1 MMALLRLADLS
12 AKSGAEGALVTTREL
27 ARLMGI
33 SQQSASRYLI
43 ELEGLG
49 LIHRSRAPEGERIRI
64 AEEGSRR
71 LAELYAILRGFFE
84 RPEAELSLEGRIFTG
99 LGEGA
104 YYVSQEGYRRQF
116 VEKLGFDP
124 YPGTLNLRLDPK
136 SRSRRPLLD
145 RIDPIIIEGFANG
158 SRCFGPVKCF
168 RAKVADR
175 IEGAVLVAMRSH
187 YGDDVI
193 ELIAPVGLREALGLR
208 DGQTVRVRIPLAPN
222 PQRSS
227 A

>member
-1 MMALLRLADLS
+1 MIALIRLADLS
-12 AKSGAEGALVTTREL
+12 AKAGADGALVTTREL
-27 ARLMGI
+27 AKLIGV

-49 LIHRSRAPEGERIRI
+49 LIHRSREPEGEMIRI

-71 LAELYAILRGFFE
+71 LAEIYAILRGFFE
-84 RPEAELSLEGRIFTG
+84 RPEAELIFEGRLFTG

-116 VEKLGFDP
+116 IERLGFDP
-124 YPGTLNLRLDPK
+124 YPGTLNLRLDRK

-145 RIDPIIIEGFANG
+145 RIDPIMIEGFANG
-158 SRCFGPVKCF
+158 SRGFGPVKCF
-168 RAKVADR
+168 KAIVADR

-187 YGDDVI
+187 YGEDVI

-208 DGQTVRVRIPLAPN
+208 DGQTVRVRIPLPPN
-222 PQRSS
+222 PQRPST
-227 A
+227 